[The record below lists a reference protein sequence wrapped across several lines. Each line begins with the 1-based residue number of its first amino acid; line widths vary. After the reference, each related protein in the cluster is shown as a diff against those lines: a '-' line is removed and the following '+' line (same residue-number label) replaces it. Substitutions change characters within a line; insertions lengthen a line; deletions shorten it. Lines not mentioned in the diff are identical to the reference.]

1 MALGEY
7 EDAIDTTFDTTQS
20 ATPRNVGQP
29 LARISAYLSL
39 FCNIEQHVET
49 SIGGLWL

>member
-39 FCNIEQHVET
+39 FCNTRQRVET
-49 SIGGLWL
+49 GMGGLWL